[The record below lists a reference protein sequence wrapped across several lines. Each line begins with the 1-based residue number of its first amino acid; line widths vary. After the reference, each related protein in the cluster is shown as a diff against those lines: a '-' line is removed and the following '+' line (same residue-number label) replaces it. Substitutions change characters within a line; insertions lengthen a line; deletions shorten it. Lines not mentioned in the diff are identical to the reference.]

1 MRLLALF
8 LVWLTAAPVALAYD
22 PAPPPEGLARLVFY
36 RETHA
41 LFIAV
46 EPEIIINGKS
56 IGRSLSGEVFFRDA
70 KPGRYELFLSDN
82 PKAVTKIET
91 RPGELTF
98 FKIFFTLDAGGPGL
112 VLQAVDPAYARGELA
127 SFNSPEEGN
136 PALSQS
142 Q

>member
-1 MRLLALF
+1 MRLLALLLLCF
-8 LVWLTAAPVALAYD
+8 SLAPVAQAYD
-22 PAPPPEGLARLVFY
+22 PAPPPDGLARLVFY

-56 IGRSLSGEVFFRDA
+56 LGPSVPGEVFFRDA
-70 KPGRYELFLSDN
+70 KPGRYDLFLSDN
-82 PKAVTKIET
+82 PTAVTKIET
-91 RPGELTF
+91 RAGELTF
-98 FKIFFTLDAGGPGL
+98 FKIFFTLDAGGPRL
-112 VLQAVDPAYARGELA
+112 VIQAVDPSYARGELA
-127 SFNSPEEGN
+127 AFDDPGAGN